1 MFGSALGKDVL
12 NLCCEITGDRIF
24 HEISSYCQAIAFLS
38 SAVKSQAI
46 AFFRGYQAIVRRS
59 LF

>member
-1 MFGSALGKDVL
+1 MSGDRFFKQ
-12 NLCCEITGDRIF
+12 CCEITGDRIF
-24 HEISSYCQAIAFLS
+24 QGISSYCQAIAFLS